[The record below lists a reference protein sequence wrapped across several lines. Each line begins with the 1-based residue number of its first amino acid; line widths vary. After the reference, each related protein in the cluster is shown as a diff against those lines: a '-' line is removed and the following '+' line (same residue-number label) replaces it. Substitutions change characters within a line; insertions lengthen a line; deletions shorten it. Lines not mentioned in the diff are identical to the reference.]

1 MSRKRSKTQL
11 DFQIIRLTYSTHSEW
26 H

>member
-1 MSRKRSKTQL
+1 MSRKRTKTQL